1 MPSFLENFLAEA
13 ADRVAPDPGTG
24 FATFLDNIVP
34 DENNI
39 PGQILTA
46 PITGPVRLLQGAV
59 NAAGFVDDAL
69 SRPTSTAIQSFT
81 LSNPL
86 YRDGIQFSDFVQM
99 WNASSY
105 ISPGRAAMTSAFSP
119 GSPSGGLV
127 WALTGMQGNADWNE
141 FSYAPGSDYNPYVMG
156 EQATEDA
163 WDNSVLGTIGSGAA
177 DIGWQLLAGKGVGAV
192 AGVAK
197 RAAGLSTSVRGVRDL
212 QALNNTLDD
221 HLKYLDT
228 GGTEGKWS
236 SLGTGV
242 EDIAN
247 TRDFAEIYASPWLG
261 RWTTPGSRNRTQ
273 LAYVLQGVDDPRLV
287 KDILLADRGDYAAIG
302 RLFQQA
308 PDHVWTLTDM
318 NASLRAK
325 FIEGGQYHFTPDEA
339 TAVKQVFD
347 SALERD
353 EFFTAVRDLFMQTD
367 EAGLMASVG
376 RNADFIPMQ
385 GVAGRAQKWLY
396 QNEMILRTGQTER
409 WIARPLGAIGQS
421 KPLVTFMQW
430 VGGRRPL
437 GYVSL
442 SGLRPDEAVDEMLS
456 YSASAKALRGNEMV
470 RITQTAEDG
479 ITSTVDMTMG
489 QWRNTAIGRLG
500 QAKVRGGDTAVA
512 LEVRNLEAEL
522 VSAVA
527 NKYGIP
533 EDIQDTIIR
542 GFQDARDTSASDVA
556 RDGFW
561 FDEETGLS
569 YVNPVTRRQLADNL
583 SLLPLGEIDR
593 LFRIERANLIKAKAM
608 TGAEKVAHGADF
620 VLRVWRT
627 NMLFKPGYTPKN
639 AIFEPALASL
649 LSHGSIVSP
658 SGAMNAFNNFWIN
671 RSRQLRGAGY
681 ALVDR
686 TGLSRL
692 SRDSRK
698 IKTLHNERVL
708 VSKQLDDQEAFIQAL
723 ESGNY
728 PPSVARR
735 WGQVAKDERR
745 DLDRILAEIEATL
758 DEVDPVWSQV
768 REVPSFHSLSR
779 RLDEVEAR
787 AGGSV
792 DTLPLR
798 SQLDEIRDQI
808 ESLDSVEATAQRLAD
823 RLAEIEVDLG
833 ILNQRSARARL
844 KREAVRE
851 RSLGGDEDFTFTVG
865 GEEIT
870 IPGLYNEGNFGT
882 AIRAEASS
890 ATTNALTFD
899 PNNWGGVGTGR
910 WMRRGG
916 FEAVDPSSP
925 DYWAELAYIA
935 NRQVRGDKV
944 AEMILEGRPVSEIMS
959 WLRTP
964 AGKKYSRGMGWNDGV
979 SSRMWQ
985 REDEIVDRIRL
996 INQYFPTEQS
1006 RARLLMEDD
1015 VTPAQMQELLG
1026 ASEDLF
1032 PIHAGELIYSPQGGI
1047 KKAINNALNAIYR
1060 NLATKPEDRFGRF
1073 PWLDRQWRQNVQADA
1088 RLLAEQGQELTMD
1101 VVNNLRAAATSRALK
1116 ELDNTFYNIRRYSN
1130 PVFALR
1136 YITGFPGAYYNSL
1149 YRYAKLG
1156 YQNPGRALVM
1166 SNAYLS
1172 TYKTFGVDSEGNPTE
1187 NWEDAQYF
1195 AFPVPEDVSDRLG
1208 IDNNVRVSTRTVDFI
1223 TQGPTFLP
1231 HIMIP
1236 TSSLLRYKPT
1246 ANEWMKQNLSPE
1258 VYRMFFPFDQPT
1270 VDNQVTLGPAVLD
1283 PMLAGWQMDMATGLS
1298 GIIYPTDEDFL
1309 QAAGQLLAYEMT
1321 MWEEGGRVGP
1331 MPKPEDAA
1339 RDARNFFF
1347 GKSFAKFLGLSG
1359 FNSQPAGA
1367 ALREEWY
1374 ALREMY
1380 NGDTEAARAEYIRLH
1395 GESHRHITYSTSD
1408 YRVYMPATPDAYN
1421 RLNENAEL
1429 ANNLRRISPDEPDF
1443 VSLLFWGSEGN
1454 FDTTIYNWMG
1464 ENSVPGDSE
1473 DIRDKLSPEAIADRM
1488 AIGESWDQYNKA
1500 KAKLDGLMAQYG
1512 YTQLRPDNESAWLYN
1527 EWQSWLNAFEMDDA
1541 NAQWVADFGNFQNN
1555 KAELAIRGLSTLLAD
1570 QSFMKKNAG
1579 VPGYQIGARYL
1590 ENLARAKK
1598 AYQGAGTEERERLSL
1613 EWDAW
1618 VTQNLLPGDSNFAG
1632 FYTRFLQGKDLGL

>member
-13 ADRVAPDPGTG
+13 ADRVAPDPNTG
-24 FATFLDNIVP
+24 FAQFLDNIVP

-59 NAAGFVDDAL
+59 NVAGFVDDAL
-69 SRPTSTAIQSFT
+69 SRPASTAIQSFT
-81 LSNPL
+81 VSNPL
-86 YRDGIQFSDFVQM
+86 YRDGVQFSDFVQM

-119 GSPSGGLV
+119 TSPFGGALYALSGFE
-127 WALTGMQGNADWNE
+127 NPEWNQ
-141 FSYAPGSDYNPYVMG
+141 FAYAPDSDYNPYAMG

-163 WDNSVLGTIGSGAA
+163 WDNSPLGTIGSGAA

-197 RAAGLSTSVRGVRDL
+197 RAAGLSTSIRGVRDL

-228 GGTEGKWS
+228 GGAEGKWS

-242 EDIAN
+242 EDIA
-247 TRDFAEIYASPWLG
+247 RSKDFAEIYASPWLG

-273 LAYVLQGVDDPRLV
+273 LAYVLQGIDDPRLV
-287 KDILLADRGDYAAIG
+287 KDVLLADRGDYAAIG

-347 SALERD
+347 SAIERD
-353 EFFTAVRDLFMQTD
+353 EFFTAVRDMFMQTD
-367 EAGLMASVG
+367 ESGFMSNVG
-376 RNADFIPMQ
+376 RNADFVPMQ

-409 WIARPLGAIGQS
+409 WMARPLGVVGQS
-421 KPLVTFMQW
+421 KPLVTLMQW

-456 YSASAKALRGNEMV
+456 YSASAKALRGNEIV
-470 RITQTAEDG
+470 RITRTAEDG
-479 ITSTVDMTMG
+479 ITTTSEMTMG
-489 QWRNTAIGRLG
+489 QWRNAAVGRLG

-512 LEVRNLEAEL
+512 AEVRNLESEL

-542 GFQDARDTSASDVA
+542 GLQDARDSSASDVA

-561 FDEETGLS
+561 YDEETGLS

-593 LFRIERANLIKAKAM
+593 LFRIERANLVKSLSM
-608 TGAEKVAHGADF
+608 RGTEKVAHAADF

-639 AIFEPALASL
+639 AIFEPALSSL
-649 LSHGSIVSP
+649 LSHGSILSP

-681 ALVDR
+681 AIADR
-686 TGLSRL
+686 TGLSGL
-692 SRDSRK
+692 SRDTKK
-698 IKTLHNERVL
+698 IRNLHNERIL
-708 VSKQLDDQEAFIQAL
+708 VSKELDDQEAFIQAL
-723 ESGNY
+723 EAGNY
-728 PPSVARR
+728 PPSVAKR

-768 REVPSFHSLSR
+768 REVPSFRTLAKR
-779 RLDEVEAR
+779 VEEVEAR
-787 AGGSV
+787 SAGSV
-792 DTLPLR
+792 DTAPLR
-798 SQLDEIRDQI
+798 SRLDEIRDQI
-808 ESLDSVEATAQRLAD
+808 ESLEPYEAAAQSLAD
-823 RLAEIEVDLG
+823 RLAVIEMDIG
-833 ILNQRSARARL
+833 ILNEKVARKSL

-851 RSLGGDEDFTFTVG
+851 RSLGGDEDFTFTIN

-882 AIRAEASS
+882 AVRAEASS
-890 ATTNALTFD
+890 GTTNALTFD
-899 PNNWGGVGTGR
+899 PNNWGGVGAGR

-925 DYWAELAYIA
+925 DYWAELSYIA

-944 AEMILEGRPVSEIMS
+944 AEMILEGRPVSEIMA

-964 AGKKYSRGMGWNDGV
+964 AGKKYGRGMGWNDGV
-979 SSRMWQ
+979 SSRRWQ
-985 REDEIVDRIRL
+985 REDEVIDRIRL
-996 INQYFPTEQS
+996 INQYFPTEEA

-1032 PIHAGELIYSPQGGI
+1032 PIHAGELIYSPQGGV

-1088 RLLAEQGQELTMD
+1088 RLLAEQGQELTME

-1136 YITGFPGAYYNSL
+1136 YLTGFPGAYYNSL
-1149 YRYAKLG
+1149 YRYAKLS
-1156 YQNPGRALVM
+1156 YQNPGRALVL

-1187 NWEDAQYF
+1187 NWEDANYF
-1195 AFPVPEDVSDRLG
+1195 AFPVPEDVADKLG
-1208 IDNNVRVSTRTVDFI
+1208 IDNKVRVSTRTVDFI

-1236 TSSLLRYKPT
+1236 TSSILRYKPT
-1246 ANEWMKQNLSPE
+1246 ANDWMKKNLSPE

-1270 VDNQVTLGPAVLD
+1270 VDNQVVAAGVVLD
-1283 PMLAGWQMDMATGLS
+1283 PMLAGWQMDLATALN
-1298 GIIYPTDEDFL
+1298 PTDQDFI
-1309 QAAGQLLAYEMT
+1309 QASGQLFQYEMA
-1321 MWEEGGRVGP
+1321 MWEEGGRVGK
-1331 MPKPEDAA
+1331 MPTPEDAA
-1339 RDARNFFF
+1339 NDARNFFF
-1347 GKSFAKFLGLSG
+1347 GKAFAKFMGLSG

-1374 ALREMY
+1374 AIRSMFP
-1380 NGDTEAARAEYIRLH
+1380 GDDEAARAEYIRLH

-1408 YRVYMPATPDAYN
+1408 YRIYMPATPEAYN
-1421 RLNENAEL
+1421 RLNEYSDL
-1429 ANNLRRISPDEPDF
+1429 ANTLRKVSPDDPDF
-1443 VSLLFWGSEGN
+1443 VSVLFWGSEGN

-1464 ENSVPGDSE
+1464 ENTVPGDSE
-1473 DIRDKLSPEAIADRM
+1473 NIRGKLTPEEIADRM
-1488 AIGESWDQYNKA
+1488 ALGESWDQYNKA
-1500 KAKLDGLMAQYG
+1500 KAKLDGLKAQYG
-1512 YTQLRPDNESAWLYN
+1512 YSQLSPDGESAWLYN
-1527 EWQSWLNAFEMDDA
+1527 EWQTWLNGFQMDPA
-1541 NAQWVADFGNFQNN
+1541 NAQWVADFGNTQTN
-1555 KAELAIRGLSTLLAD
+1555 KASLAIKGLSTVLAD
-1570 QSFMKKNAG
+1570 QTFMKANGG

-1590 ENLARAKK
+1590 ENRQRAEQ
-1598 AYQGAGTEERERLSL
+1598 AYQNASTEDRERLAA

-1618 VTQNLLPGDSNFAG
+1618 VSQNLLPSDSNFAG